1 MSAVIE
7 VRGLSKKYKLF
18 GRNSDRMKELFTFGR
33 KQYHTPKWALKDLHL
48 DVHRGSALG
57 VIGANGSGKSTFM
70 KILTGTTTQTT
81 GSFNIKGQ
89 VGSLLELGAGFHPDF
104 SGIENVFMNATI
116 LGFRRKEIKAL
127 LPKMIDFAELGDYI
141 EQPVRTYSSG
151 MVMRLGFSVAMAIEP
166 EVLIID
172 EVFAVGDMHFQ
183 KKCVDKIFEFK
194 KQGRTILFCSHSMF
208 DVRQI
213 CDRVMWLKHGNLEAI
228 GDPLDVTADYANYI
242 RSMSQSDKHLLG
254 EEVQD
259 VTLDDRPVIDKIE
272 VRRPGSS
279 EDIRTIAHGD
289 DIEFWIHFRNPYP
302 DRFKVNAVVA
312 IMRNDNIITF
322 GTTSEYSG
330 IELTQKEGVA
340 VLSLPNFQQLNG
352 EFVVTGHLF
361 DENHVHRYSQIA
373 RDDTL
378 VITAERHEVGVFMQP
393 CTWQILPAQSTTE
406 AEASSSSA
414 GPGRSLES

>member
-1 MSAVIE
+1 MSGVIE

-18 GRNSDRMKELFTFGR
+18 GRNSDRIKEALSFGR
-33 KQYHTPKWALKDLHL
+33 RQYHTPKWALKDIHL
-48 DVHRGSALG
+48 DVQRGSALG
-57 VIGANGSGKSTFM
+57 IIGANGSGKSTFM
-70 KILTGTTTQTT
+70 KILTGTTEPSS
-81 GSFNIKGQ
+81 GSYTIHGH

-104 SGIENVFMNATI
+104 TGIENIFMNATI
-116 LGFRRKEIKAL
+116 LGFKRREIKEL
-127 LPKMIDFAELGDYI
+127 LPRIIDFAELGDYI
-141 EQPVRTYSSG
+141 DQPVRTYSSG

-166 EVLIID
+166 EVLIVD

-194 KQGRTILFCSHSMF
+194 KQNKTILFCSHSMF

-213 CDRVMWLKHGNLEAI
+213 CDRVMWLKHGHLEAI

-254 EEVQD
+254 EEIQD
-259 VTLDDRPVIDKIE
+259 IAIDDRPVLQKIE
-272 VRRPGSS
+272 VRRPGQT
-279 EDIRTIAHGD
+279 EDVRTIQHGE
-289 DIEFWIHFRNPYP
+289 DIEFWLHFKNPHPGRYH
-302 DRFKVNAVVA
+302 VNAVVA

-322 GTTSEYSG
+322 GTTSEYADLTLDQEAG
-330 IELTQKEGVA
+330 IA

-378 VITAERHEVGVFMQP
+378 IITADRHEVGVFMQP
-393 CTWQILPAQSTTE
+393 CTWKILPPEHGSAQE
-406 AEASSSSA
+406 EASSA
-414 GPGRSLES
+414 GRTLES